1 MLSSV
6 RDCLRTYFFAE
17 SRCTLSIWP
26 FVSPRKYAT
35 MPSFVRAVYRRCLP
49 NKSLYRSLCLCSCA
63 ARGTN
68 PLNDTP
74 SWERNYGIAPPVRD
88 TKGHQV
94 GGNGDAKYSGETR
107 AGRGGRLLPL
117 RPRCPVSIQTRLI
130 VRDSHHTSRRIDG
143 SFSLRSG

>member
-1 MLSSV
+1 MPIFE
-6 RDCLRTYFFAE
+6 RDCPRTYFFAE
-17 SRCTLSIWP
+17 SRCALSIWP

-35 MPSFVRAVYRRCLP
+35 MPSFVPAVYQRCLP

-68 PLNDTP
+68 PPNDTP

-94 GGNGDAKYSGETR
+94 GGNGSIRGKHVQVEGALPFPFARDAQLVFGL
-107 AGRGGRLLPL
+107 A
-117 RPRCPVSIQTRLI
+117 
-130 VRDSHHTSRRIDG
+130 
-143 SFSLRSG
+143 